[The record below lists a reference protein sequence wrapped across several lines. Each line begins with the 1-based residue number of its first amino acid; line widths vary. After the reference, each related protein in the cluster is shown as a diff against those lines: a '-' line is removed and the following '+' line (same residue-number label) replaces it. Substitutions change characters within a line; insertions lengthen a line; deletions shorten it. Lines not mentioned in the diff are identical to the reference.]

1 MFPADLKVYEKPRV
15 GEKRENDIVPHVG
28 VSDYAQAEIQDVVY
42 VELPEVGTILEHHK
56 PFGVIES
63 VKAAFDLY
71 APVSGEVVEINED
84 LEDAPE
90 LVNEAPYGDGWM
102 IKIRMSDSSELGGL
116 MSASEYQEMVE
127 TEENE

>member
-1 MFPADLKVYEKPRV
+1 MFPADLKYMKSHEWA
-15 GEKRENDIVPHVG
+15 KREDDIVSIG

-42 VELPEVGTILEHHK
+42 VELPEVGTILEQDK
-56 PFGVIES
+56 TFGVIES

-71 APVSGEVVEINED
+71 APVSGEVIEINEE

-102 IKIRMSDSSELGGL
+102 VRIRISDLSELGGL

>member
-1 MFPADLKVYEKPRV
+1 MFPADLKYMKSHEWARP
-15 GEKRENDIVPHVG
+15 EDDIVDIG

-42 VELPEVGTILEHHK
+42 VELPEVGTILEQHK

-71 APVSGEVVEINED
+71 APVGGEVVEINEA

-90 LVNEAPYGDGWM
+90 LVNETPYGNGWM
-102 IKIRMSDSSELGGL
+102 IRIRMSDSSELDEL
-116 MSASEYQEMVE
+116 MSASDYQAMIEAE
-127 TEENE
+127 ANE

>member
-1 MFPADLKVYEKPRV
+1 MFPADLKYMKSHEWAR
-15 GEKRENDIVPHVG
+15 REDDIISIG

-42 VELPEVGTILEHHK
+42 VELPEVGATLEQHT

-71 APVSGEVVEINED
+71 APASGEVVEINEE

-102 IKIRMSDSSELGGL
+102 VKVRMSNSSELEGL
-116 MSASEYQEMVE
+116 MSASEYQAMIEAE
-127 TEENE
+127 ANE

>member
-1 MFPADLKVYEKPRV
+1 MFPADLKYMKSHEWAR
-15 GEKRENDIVPHVG
+15 REDDIVSIG

-42 VELPEVGTILEHHK
+42 VELPEVGTILEQHNT
-56 PFGVIES
+56 FGVIES

-71 APVSGEVVEINED
+71 APVSGEVIEINVE

-90 LVNEAPYGDGWM
+90 LVNAAPYGDGWM
-102 IKIRMSDSSELGGL
+102 VKIRISDLGELEGL
-116 MSASEYQEMVE
+116 MSASEYQAMVE

>member
-1 MFPADLKVYEKPRV
+1 MFPADLKYMKSHEWAR
-15 GEKRENDIVPHVG
+15 REDDIADVG

-42 VELPEVGTILEHHK
+42 VELPEVGTILEQHK

-71 APVSGEVVEINED
+71 APISGEVVEINEE

-90 LVNEAPYGDGWM
+90 LVNEVPYGDGWM
-102 IKIRMSDSSELGGL
+102 VKIRMSDSSELEGL
-116 MSASEYQEMVE
+116 MSASEYQAMIE